1 MSDREL
7 ELKQDRPTQDTET
20 PDVTPKT
27 NIGTWINVVL
37 ALIVAS
43 MTAFVVLD
51 RRSESAASK
60 AVAGVASDVC
70 EIKLAVQAIDE
81 SQREV
86 EKWQAA
92 TQEVLKHLQA
102 QAERC
107 EGHIERAER
116 VWPKGAK

>member
-1 MSDREL
+1 MSDHEL
-7 ELKQDRPTQDTET
+7 ELKQDRPTQEPET

-27 NIGTWINVVL
+27 NIGTWVNVIL
-37 ALIVAS
+37 ALMVAS

-51 RRSESAASK
+51 RRSESTASK
-60 AVAGVASDVC
+60 AVAGVASDVS
-70 EIKLAVQAIDE
+70 EIKQSVKAIDE

-86 EKWQAA
+86 ERWQAA

-107 EGHIERAER
+107 EDHIERAER

>member
-1 MSDREL
+1 MVPR
-7 ELKQDRPTQDTET
+7 
-20 PDVTPKT
+20 T

-107 EGHIERAER
+107 EDHIERSER
-116 VWPKGAK
+116 VWPKGPK